1 MSIAGGND
9 YDNSIN
15 IGGAGG
21 GIGLVKKTF
30 FNHVFSTSEE
40 SKAEFFNVMQYS
52 GIALIP
58 IIALNK
64 IVQRFIPDADP
75 DKSSLEILFEI
86 VVQLVILF
94 VGIIL
99 VHRTVTY
106 IPTYSGFKYDSLSLT
121 SNVLIFLI
129 IVLSIQTK
137 LGIKVSILFE
147 RLADLWNGTDSRY
160 RGDEEGGD
168 GSKVRV
174 KQPLSRKFNGSQ
186 ADFLDNPRMQND
198 LFPPADSVILGG
210 GGGGGG
216 GVGGGGGAAVSRGG
230 AAGTGAAAAK
240 QASFMSFE
248 PVAANSLI
256 GSNFGS
262 LF

>member
-1 MSIAGGND
+1 MSITGGND
-9 YDNSIN
+9 YDSSIH
-15 IGGAGG
+15 IGGIGGVGG

-86 VVQLVILF
+86 VIQLVILF

-106 IPTYSGFKYDSLSLT
+106 IPTYSGFKYESLSLT
-121 SNVLIFLI
+121 SNILIFLI

-147 RLADLWNGTDSRY
+147 RLADLWNGTDSRN
-160 RGDEEGGD
+160 RGGEEGGD

-186 ADFLDNPRMQND
+186 ADFLDNPKMQND

-210 GGGGGG
+210 GGGGAGAAA
-216 GVGGGGGAAVSRGG
+216 VSSRGGGGG
-230 AAGTGAAAAK
+230 GAAAAK